1 MSKSAMKFTML
12 DVANMLIEV
21 EDIKAENAYY
31 EERGQLGVDFIKE
44 YVSLEMLAY
53 KTYIAICKQ
62 EGLFISNLVRYEHC
76 QSELT
81 ELREWFDHRCHL
93 DNTCEC
99 DEYEDGRWQA
109 EEQLLI
115 KLYNNNHMGAQ

>member
-53 KTYIAICKQ
+53 KTYIAICNRD
-62 EGLFISNLVRYEHC
+62 GLVVSKLVRYEHC

-99 DEYEDGRWQA
+99 DEYEDGRWQS
-109 EEQLLI
+109 EERRLI
-115 KLYNNNHMGAQ
+115 KSHNINHMGAQ

>member
-1 MSKSAMKFTML
+1 M
-12 DVANMLIEV
+12 
-21 EDIKAENAYY
+21 
-31 EERGQLGVDFIKE
+31 DFIKE

-53 KTYIAICKQ
+53 KTYIAICNR
-62 EGLFISNLVRYEHC
+62 EGLVVSKLVRYEHC

-115 KLYNNNHMGAQ
+115 KLYNNNHRGAQ

>member
-1 MSKSAMKFTML
+1 MMSKLTME
-12 DVANMLIEV
+12 DVANMLIEIQ
-21 EDIKAENAYY
+21 DIKAENAYY

-53 KTYIAICKQ
+53 KTYIAICNRD
-62 EGLFISNLVRYEHC
+62 GLVVSKLVRYEHC

-99 DEYEDGRWQA
+99 DEYEDGRWQS
-109 EEQLLI
+109 EERRLI
-115 KLYNNNHMGAQ
+115 KSHNINHMGAQ

>member
-1 MSKSAMKFTML
+1 MSNKVIFTMF
-12 DVANMLIEV
+12 DVANMLIEIQ
-21 EDIKAENAYY
+21 DIKAENAYY

-44 YVSLEMLAY
+44 YIGLEMLAY
-53 KTYIAICKQ
+53 KTYIAVCNR
-62 EGLFISNLVRYEHC
+62 EGLVVSKLVRYEHC

-115 KLYNNNHMGAQ
+115 KLHNNNHMGAQ